1 MEKKIRVKRLNHH
14 DDVKR
19 SWAAAYPLADLE
31 DILPEDWERAQ
42 AELDP
47 AENSSPQIP
56 SSDGQ
61 YSDGQYNNSDNVAK

>member
-19 SWAAAYPLADLE
+19 SWAAAYPLTADLE

-56 SSDGQ
+56 A
-61 YSDGQYNNSDNVAK
+61 SDGQYNNSDNVSK